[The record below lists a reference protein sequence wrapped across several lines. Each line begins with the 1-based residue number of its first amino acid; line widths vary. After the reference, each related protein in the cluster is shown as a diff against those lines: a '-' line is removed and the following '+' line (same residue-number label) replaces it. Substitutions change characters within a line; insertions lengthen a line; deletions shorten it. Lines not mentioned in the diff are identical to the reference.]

1 MCTSLCQERLVRG
14 WRAATLWQ
22 PVLDTALHVTTRAV
36 NENWARKAN
45 SLSLFHQQT
54 FTEHLLWAS
63 HNFRAVGKTDKNL
76 SPLGLIFQSWFFVFV
91 CFVVVV
97 FVLNKGISS
106 LVFTKEMTSKTLSHT
121 LTHVD
126 ASALTCPLF
135 LPTLGPKP
143 VPCPC
148 VYPGAH
154 VDHQPRH
161 KAQPQA
167 GQEQLHQGI
176 SLEAKLAGGG
186 ATWEPISEKV
196 LQKQSCPRT
205 KRSYYSILIPF

>member
-36 NENWARKAN
+36 DENRARKAN
-45 SLSLFHQQT
+45 FLSLFHQQT

-76 SPLGLIFQSWFFVFV
+76 SPLRLMSPKLGVFFVFLL
-91 CFVVVV
+91 

-121 LTHVD
+121 LTHVY
-126 ASALTCPLF
+126 ASALTRPLF
-135 LPTLGPKP
+135 LPSLGPKP

-161 KAQPQA
+161 KAQSQA
-167 GQEQLHQGI
+167 GQEQFHQGI
-176 SLEAKLAGGG
+176 FLLAKLVGGG
-186 ATWEPISEKV
+186 AT
-196 LQKQSCPRT
+196 
-205 KRSYYSILIPF
+205 